1 MPRNQLTKDEIK
13 IYALKL
19 KHELYC
25 EDVTYTS
32 DPKSLAHKYLNKL
45 LDKIEEYRY

>member
-1 MPRNQLTKDEIK
+1 MPRNQLTRDEIK
-13 IYALKL
+13 MYALKL
-19 KHELYC
+19 KYELHC

-32 DPKSLAHKYLNKL
+32 DPKSLANKYLNKL